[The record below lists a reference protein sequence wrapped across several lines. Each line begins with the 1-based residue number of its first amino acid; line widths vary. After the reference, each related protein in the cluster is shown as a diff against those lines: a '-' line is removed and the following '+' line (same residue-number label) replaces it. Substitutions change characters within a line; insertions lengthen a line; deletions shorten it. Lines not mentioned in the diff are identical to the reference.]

1 VVKALRTPEVRG
13 GWAHLAPNACRAPM
27 HTSPLAIGW
36 RPAERGAYILLRRG
50 RKHLHELDRRAIE
63 TRIARE
69 RLLLESHLAICR
81 GAHGQRPTVHRI
93 SRRRHAVRSRRR
105 YTTELLRM
113 SQGCQ
118 SWRGG
123 YAAGYKTQKDLRPT
137 ASGKAQPREAPLD
150 VVVVQLQQSQPT
162 TLAV

>member
-1 VVKALRTPEVRG
+1 VGASR
-13 GWAHLAPNACRAPM
+13 
-27 HTSPLAIGW
+27 
-36 RPAERGAYILLRRG
+36 AERMQSPYAHVAPSRRVEAGGEGAYILLRRG

-93 SRRRHAVRSRRR
+93 SRWRHAARSRRR

-137 ASGKAQPREAPLD
+137 ASRKTQPREAPLD
-150 VVVVQLQQSQPT
+150 VVVV
-162 TLAV
+162 

>member
-1 VVKALRTPEVRG
+1 VGASRAKCMQSPYAHVAPSHRVEAG
-13 GWAHLAPNACRAPM
+13 G
-27 HTSPLAIGW
+27 
-36 RPAERGAYILLRRG
+36 EGAYILLRRG

-69 RLLLESHLAICR
+69 RLSLESHLAICR
-81 GAHGQRPTVHRI
+81 GAHGQRPTIQRI
-93 SRRRHAVRSRRR
+93 SRQRHAARSRRR
-105 YTTELLRM
+105 YTTELLRT

-137 ASGKAQPREAPLD
+137 VSRKAQPREAPLI
-150 VVVVQLQQSQPT
+150 VVVIQLQQSH
-162 TLAV
+162 LALYTV